1 MNFYNS
7 TVRHQITKF
16 WAKDLNIHF
25 PKEDIQMANRYVKRC
40 SVSLII
46 REMQMKTMMRD
57 HSTLVKMPLIK
68 RIRDNK
74 CCEDAEK
81 RESLWTVGGNGNR
94 LEPTWEIGWSF
105 LKILK

>member
-1 MNFYNS
+1 M
-7 TVRHQITKF
+7 TR
-16 WAKDLNIHF
+16 
-25 PKEDIQMANRYVKRC
+25 
-40 SVSLII
+40 
-46 REMQMKTMMRD
+46 
-57 HSTLVKMPLIK
+57 IK